1 MPVFLVTMVE
11 GWLGPRFAKYAKPL
25 ILVVLAILLVV
36 GLGVAKCTYDRHVEK
51 NYQQKTQERAA
62 PATNQAASERATD
75 TFNNAKAEQ
84 EMHNA
89 IAAQP
94 DQPISPTT
102 HAQSCERL
110 RRLGRHPASCS

>member
-1 MPVFLVTMVE
+1 MPIFLVTLVE
-11 GWLGPRFAKYAKPL
+11 SWLGPRFAQYAKPL
-25 ILVVLAILLVV
+25 IWIVLVIILVV
-36 GLGVAKCTYDRHVEK
+36 GFAIAKCSYDRSVEK
-51 NYQQKTQERAA
+51 HYQQKMEERAA

-75 TFNNAKAEQ
+75 TFNNAKSEQ

-110 RRLGRHPASCS
+110 RRLGRHPAACS